1 MAIGFHVARS
11 ELSIESAETLGKA
24 VFFETKVG
32 HLEADLE
39 EAREAEKAANSESQR
54 LRKALMKREA
64 EEEGARRRL
73 LWRDAALFALVV
85 IAAVGWAL

>member
-24 VFFETKVG
+24 VFFETNAG
-32 HLEADLE
+32 HLEADFE
-39 EAREAEKAANSESQR
+39 EAREAEKDANNESQR

-64 EEEGARRRL
+64 EEEGARRNL